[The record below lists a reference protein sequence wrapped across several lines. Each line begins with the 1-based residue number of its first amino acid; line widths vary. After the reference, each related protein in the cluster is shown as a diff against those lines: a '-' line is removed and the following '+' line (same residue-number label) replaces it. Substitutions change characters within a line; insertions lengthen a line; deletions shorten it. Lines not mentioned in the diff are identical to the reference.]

1 MGVRSWA
8 ARNFH
13 DEDSLLS
20 LALEMCIE
28 DEDLLLQEVLEIFDA
43 DLPILV
49 SVCRWNQIATA
60 RPCSETM
67 QPTTK
72 ESTWC

>member
-1 MGVRSWA
+1 
-8 ARNFH
+8 
-13 DEDSLLS
+13 
-20 LALEMCIE
+20 MCIE

-67 QPTTK
+67 QPNQGINLVPT
-72 ESTWC
+72 ECFAPPQVCLFPC